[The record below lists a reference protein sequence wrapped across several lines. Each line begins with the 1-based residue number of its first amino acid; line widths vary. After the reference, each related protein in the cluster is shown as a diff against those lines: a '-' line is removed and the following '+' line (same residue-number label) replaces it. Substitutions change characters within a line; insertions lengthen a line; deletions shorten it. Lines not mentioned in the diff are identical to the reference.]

1 MMRTNIGKNKK
12 LTYLSIKVQGK
23 QKDGY
28 KQTDRHR
35 KTKIQT
41 YTNRLIDKQTFS
53 LVPPKKIMHSHAH
66 TTSVN
71 VNKNKK
77 KTTHSCTAKSKNI

>member
-1 MMRTNIGKNKK
+1 MRQQLDTESLVLFCMMRTNIGKNKK

-53 LVPPKKIMHSHAH
+53 LVPQKITHSHAH
-66 TTSVN
+66 TTKVN
-71 VNKNKK
+71 VN
-77 KTTHSCTAKSKNI
+77 

>member
-53 LVPPKKIMHSHAH
+53 LVPPKKIMHSHPH
-66 TTSVN
+66 KISLN
-71 VNKNKK
+71 VKK
-77 KTTHSCTAKSKNI
+77 KKKKKAHSFTAK